1 MLKLGKKIN
10 KGGKNM
16 NNFDYD
22 DIVTKIKI
30 LELKLKR
37 NSLEKERYTTLKNYS
52 FSLKERREWDEKYNL
67 LVEEEEAIFA
77 HLYTVYEEFAQM
89 IALKKKQ

>member
-1 MLKLGKKIN
+1 M
-10 KGGKNM
+10 
-16 NNFDYD
+16 
-22 DIVTKIKI
+22 TKIKI

>member
-1 MLKLGKKIN
+1 MLKLGKKFN

-16 NNFDYD
+16 NKFDYD

-37 NSLEKERYTTLKNYS
+37 NSLKKEHYTTLKSYS
-52 FSLKERREWDEKYNL
+52 FSFKERKELDEKYNL
-67 LVEEEEAIFA
+67 LVEEEETIFA

-89 IALKKKQ
+89 MALKKKQ

>member
-16 NNFDYD
+16 NKFDYD
-22 DIVTKIKI
+22 DIATKIKI

>member
-1 MLKLGKKIN
+1 MLKLGKKFN

-16 NNFDYD
+16 NKFDYD

-37 NSLEKERYTTLKNYS
+37 NSLEKEHYTTLKNYS
-52 FSLKERREWDEKYNL
+52 FSLEERREWDEKYNL
-67 LVEEEEAIFA
+67 LVEEEETIFA

-89 IALKKKQ
+89 MALKKKQ

>member
-1 MLKLGKKIN
+1 MN
-10 KGGKNM
+10 K
-16 NNFDYD
+16 FDYD